1 MRILVCVCARMCVW
15 EMEREQTSN
24 VPLTSCSVFLKF
36 CLEPETFSLVY
47 HQLLVST
54 CSCLS
59 CLCVCVCVC
68 ACVCVFACCM
78 FAELCVHV
86 SDCVC
91 VCILVHHLLIICLC
105 LCVCVFV
112 CLSPSSAS
120 NLSVSVF
127 KTVYF
132 YSLRNVW
139 LCSHPEK
146 GGCGTFL

>member
-68 ACVCVFACCM
+68 VCVYVRARVCM
-78 FAELCVHV
+78 CV
-86 SDCVC
+86 
-91 VCILVHHLLIICLC
+91 C
-105 LCVCVFV
+105 LCVCVCVRMCV
-112 CLSPSSAS
+112 CVRDRDRETVKDHYLWKSNTFSALSCLPLIILKLAHHFI
-120 NLSVSVF
+120 SV
-127 KTVYF
+127 TNPVYT
-132 YSLRNVW
+132 
-139 LCSHPEK
+139 E
-146 GGCGTFL
+146 